1 MRYSH
6 KLNGRMNESDR
17 LIINLLIKP
26 IYIDK
31 LVNQNTIPPKDPANV
46 KGRVILML
54 KNAFLMCIY
63 VWVINERTLYGA
75 SISITI

>member
-1 MRYSH
+1 M
-6 KLNGRMNESDR
+6 
-17 LIINLLIKP
+17 
-26 IYIDK
+26 
-31 LVNQNTIPPKDPANV
+31 NQNTIPPKDPANV